1 MTQTVKVAFVDAA
14 DGRELATRLVA
25 RGTTVLDAALEAGI
39 EITATCG
46 RRGRCRSCR
55 VKALAGEIAPPTV
68 HDTMQLGA
76 DGVRERFRLSCQMP
90 AVADCSIAAMPQR
103 DELGHQILAGAG
115 SFAPGAMPLESGVAK
130 RALRC
135 EAPQDENHRTSD
147 VEQVLACLPEGTSRE
162 VPLSVYRKLP
172 GVLRE
177 EQGRLTVTT
186 FADQVIDVEP
196 GDTSERMYGI
206 AFDIGTTTVVG
217 SLHCLHTGEQLASQ
231 AAVNPQAVYG
241 GDLMSRIAYAQ
252 FDAKKLQV
260 LRGKVINLVND
271 FVESLTR
278 QAGVAAEH
286 VYKIV
291 VAGNTCMHH
300 LFLGI
305 DTSYVGLAPY
315 APVVR
320 EPISIP
326 AGEIPLKKAPNARVC
341 LLPILAGFVGADTMA
356 GIVATRI
363 FASEGIRLLVDIGTN
378 GEVVLGSRD
387 RLLACSAPAGPT
399 FEGGQVRHGMRG
411 ALGAIEKVH
420 IGDDV
425 ECEVI
430 GDAPAVGICGS
441 GLIDAVAKMLDAG
454 VLDPAGRLWRPGAG
468 PLPERLRERIVAD
481 GEGRAFVLVRAAE
494 SGRGEDVLLTQAD
507 IRQLQLAKAAIYG
520 GVMMLQRIM
529 GIGDEPIEEVL
540 LSGGFGNY
548 VNIQS
553 AVRIGLLPP
562 LPVERITYVGN
573 TSLLGAQL
581 ALMSEA
587 ERARAFEVAG
597 RVEHVALATR
607 PEFQDLFVEACRLGP
622 DAARPPAARP
632 ARIAGAASQP
642 VLQGRS

>member
-1 MTQTVKVAFVDAA
+1 
-14 DGRELATRLVA
+14 
-25 RGTTVLDAALEAGI
+25 
-39 EITATCG
+39 
-46 RRGRCRSCR
+46 
-55 VKALAGEIAPPTV
+55 
-68 HDTMQLGA
+68 
-76 DGVRERFRLSCQMP
+76 VRERFRLSCQMP
-90 AVADCSIAAMPQR
+90 AVADCSIAAMPER
-103 DELGHQILAGAG
+103 EELGHQILADAG
-115 SFAPGAMPLESGVAK
+115 SFAPGAMPLESGVEK

-135 EAPQDENHRTSD
+135 QAPQDENHQTSD
-147 VEQVLACLPEGTSRE
+147 IEQVLACLPEGTSRE
-162 VPLSVYRKLP
+162 LPLAVYRKLP

-177 EQGRLTVTT
+177 ELGQLTVTT
-186 FADQVIDVEP
+186 FGNQAIDVEP
-196 GDTSERMYGI
+196 GDTSDRMYGM
-206 AFDIGTTTVVG
+206 AFDIGTTTVVA
-217 SLHCLHTGEQLASQ
+217 SLHCLRTGEQLASQ
-231 AAVNPQAVYG
+231 AAVNPQAVHG

-260 LRGKVINLVND
+260 LRGRVLNQVND
-271 FVESLTR
+271 FIESLTK
-278 QAGVAAEH
+278 QAGVAPEH

-305 DTSYVGLAPY
+305 DTSYLGLAPY

-320 EPISIP
+320 DPISIP
-326 AGEIPLKKAPNARVC
+326 ATEIPLKKAPNARVC

-363 FASEGIRLLVDIGTN
+363 YASEGVRLLVDIGTN
-378 GEVVLGSRD
+378 GEVVLGSKD

-411 ALGAIEKVH
+411 AVGAIEKVR

-430 GDAPAVGICGS
+430 GDAPAIGICGS

-481 GEGRAFVLVRAAE
+481 GEGRAFVLVRAEE
-494 SGRGEDVLLTQAD
+494 SGRGEDILLTQGD

-520 GVMMLQRIM
+520 GVLMLQKIM
-529 GIGDEPIEEVL
+529 GIGDGPIEEVL

-553 AVRIGLLPP
+553 AVRIGLLPA
-562 LPVERITYVGN
+562 LPVERISYVGN
-573 TSLLGAQL
+573 TALLGAQL
-581 ALMSEA
+581 ALMSET
-587 ERARAFEVAG
+587 ERALAFEVAG
-597 RVEHVALATR
+597 KVEHVALATR

-622 DAARPPAARP
+622 EAARP
-632 ARIAGAASQP
+632 ARVAGGATRPAR
-642 VLQGRS
+642 QGGG